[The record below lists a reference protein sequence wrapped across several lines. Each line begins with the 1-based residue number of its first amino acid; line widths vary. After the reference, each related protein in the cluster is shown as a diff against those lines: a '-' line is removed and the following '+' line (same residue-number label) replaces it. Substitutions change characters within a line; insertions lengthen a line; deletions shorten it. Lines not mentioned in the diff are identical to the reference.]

1 MGLYQTKKLLHSKT
15 KQNKMKQNKKPDNKT
30 QRQPTEY
37 MILFV
42 NDRSNK
48 GLLSKYILKII
59 QLNTKQTIQLKMSR
73 SEWTF
78 FSRRHTNGQ

>member
-1 MGLYQTKKLLHSKT
+1 
-15 KQNKMKQNKKPDNKT
+15 MKQNKKPDNKT

-73 SEWTF
+73 SE
-78 FSRRHTNGQ
+78 